1 MELKIVVYYTCVNR
15 WNVPCFEEL
24 LFDTEEEAD
33 RFIDKIK
40 NKMNVT
46 RIIKTVDWKLKGETK
61 MIPKNIIVKYSG
73 FDKNGLYYSNVLEF
87 RTERDADLFILD
99 MKKLMFGVQSYTKI
113 ITWEKKEETKNEN
126 QS

>member
-1 MELKIVVYYTCVNR
+1 
-15 WNVPCFEEL
+15 
-24 LFDTEEEAD
+24 
-33 RFIDKIK
+33 
-40 NKMNVT
+40 
-46 RIIKTVDWKLKGETK
+46 